1 MRPRGS
7 LFIKAMLDF
16 RETDG
21 LFDNF
26 EVNREP
32 FWPRI
37 WWLIAGSGVW
47 HLVLVACVIMI
58 PPVRDALSLA
68 IMFRGAGFVD
78 KAYKKT
84 QIENEGEIT
93 EITLEKFHYPEGY
106 FAMDQQGM
114 PIEQFPTP
122 TPFTPSPFTPS
133 KVTNP
138 FPTPTPFPIA
148 IPSPTIAAQVTPTPT
163 PSAEDQKAIEKAE
176 AELDRAAAE
185 NGVKR
190 PKEINTRPFKDL
202 LANAK
207 KMKDDGKLKLTGQIE
222 LTVESD
228 LEPDGKLKNARVTDK
243 RGDKTLEAVAL
254 DFVAALS
261 DSGVLDFLE
270 GTKHLRLIAK
280 IDDNN
285 VEVTAAT
292 EVDSESRARQM
303 EKGYS
308 LLIVGGRIAKRG
320 KDEEVY
326 YNHTQVTSQGKEVS
340 VKFTMPRSEMG
351 ELLSKYSTEKK

>member
-1 MRPRGS
+1 
-7 LFIKAMLDF
+7 MLDF

-21 LFDNF
+21 LFDKF

-37 WWLIAGSGVW
+37 SWLVAGSGVW
-47 HLVLVACVIMI
+47 HLVLVACVILI

-68 IMFRGAGFVD
+68 ALFQGAGFVD
-78 KAYKKT
+78 KAYNKT
-84 QIENEGEIT
+84 HIENEGDIT
-93 EITLEKFHYPEGY
+93 EISMEKFRYPDGY
-106 FAMDQQGM
+106 FLIDQQGM
-114 PIEQFPTP
+114 PIEQFPIAPAFTP
-122 TPFTPSPFTPS
+122 PPFTPSQVAAPS
-133 KVTNP
+133 
-138 FPTPTPFPIA
+138 PTPAASPVTS
-148 IPSPTIAAQVTPTPT
+148 PSPTIATNVTATPTPT
-163 PSAEDQKAIEKAE
+163 PSAEDQKAIAKAE
-176 AELDRAAAE
+176 AELDRAAEE

-207 KMKDDGKLKLTGQIE
+207 KMKDEGKLKLTGQVE

-228 LEPDGKLKNARVTDK
+228 LATDGTLKNAHVTDK
-243 RGDKTLEAVAL
+243 RGDKTIEAVAL

-270 GTKHLRLIAK
+270 GTDHLRLVVK

-285 VEVTAAT
+285 VEVTAST
-292 EVDSESRARQM
+292 EVDSEGRARQM
-303 EKGYS
+303 ERGYS

-320 KDEEVY
+320 KDEEIY
-326 YNHTQVTSQGKEVS
+326 YNHTQVSSQGKEVS
-340 VKFTMPRSEMG
+340 VKFSMPRAEMG
-351 ELLSKYSTEKK
+351 ELLSKYSSEKK